1 MSQVGNL
8 NHKPQFSGSLGVKVF
23 HGQTPYIGENGNWF
37 IGETDTGVRAEGMSA
52 YEVACAF
59 GFEGTEQEWL
69 ESLNGEDGKSG
80 VYIGDEAPIDP
91 SVNIWIDPNGGNDK
105 KYATKAQLQQVVNY
119 FNNPEATGYATQQY
133 TNELAQQVQKKGK
146 EYVNE
151 AIANIQ
157 FPIAEQS
164 MELLVDC
171 ILAED
176 VAEII
181 YDLDKPGYFSEMRVF
196 VDGVAAKSSSS
207 DGQIWMGGK
216 MASAMQVD
224 MGTLHKGDGC
234 RAQAHIAL
242 LDDSAFYYAF
252 STKTGSPYST
262 RSDKTA
268 KLSQTQLFDKF
279 VLAIKNGTVSF
290 GAGTRV
296 RLYGRRVAK

>member
-1 MSQVGNL
+1 MSQVGNF
-8 NHKPQFSGSLGVKVF
+8 NRKPQFSGSLGVKVF

-37 IGETDTGVRAEGMSA
+37 IGETDTNIRAEGMSA

-80 VYIGDEAPIDP
+80 VYVGDEAPIDP
-91 SVNIWIDPNGGNDK
+91 NVNVWIDPNGGNDK
-105 KYATKAQLQQVVNY
+105 KYATKAEVQRVVNY
-119 FNNPEATGYATQQY
+119 INDPEATGYATQQY
-133 TNELAQQVQKKGK
+133 TNELAQQVQKKNEK
-146 EYVNE
+146 YVDE
-151 AIANIQ
+151 AITNIK
-157 FPIAEQS
+157 FPIVEQP

-171 ILAED
+171 TLTEN

-181 YDLDKPGYFSEMRVF
+181 CDLDEPGYFSEMKVF

-207 DGQIWMGGK
+207 DGSIWMGGK
-216 MASAMQVD
+216 TANAMQVD

-234 RAQAHIAL
+234 RAQAYIAL

-262 RSDKTA
+262 RSDKTT
-268 KLSQTQLFDKF
+268 KLSQTQLFEKF
-279 VLAIKNGTVSF
+279 ILAIKNGVVPF

-296 RLYGRRVAK
+296 RLYGRRVVE